1 MLPTLLRKGERLLV
15 FLPLAHVLARA
26 LTLCAFHNKVVV
38 GFTSDIKNLVPMF
51 AVFKPT
57 VVVSVPRVF
66 EKVYNTAAQNAA
78 NDGKGRIFEMAAQ
91 TAVDWSEASD
101 NGGPG
106 LLLRAKHALF
116 DRLVYHKLRAA
127 LGGDCN
133 ASVSGGGPLGARLGH
148 FYRGVGLT
156 IYEGYGLTETS
167 AAITVNQI
175 DALKVGTVGKLLP
188 GNSMRIAD
196 DGELLL
202 RGGVVFGGY
211 WHNDQATD
219 EAFEDG
225 WFKTGDLGAVDEQGF
240 LTITGRKKEIIVT
253 AGGKNVAP
261 AVLEDQLRAHPLISQ
276 AMVVGDAKPFIGAL
290 ITIDPEAFEG
300 WKQRNGKPAG
310 SSVGDLANDP
320 DLLAEV
326 DARRQTSQSVCV
338 ACGVDSQIPHSARRL
353 HRGHRR
359 ADPDDEGEAQGG
371 CREVRRRHRGDLQ
384 QGLAADQ
391 AGQPP
396 GQIVPPPLRG
406 GPLPAGGAHRGGAI
420 RIGQQLADRVGDLL
434 HRTTIDHHPSLV
446 VPHRFRCATRGSGDH
461 RHTGGRCFQEDDA
474 QPFDIQP
481 GAASPARHGEHVGH
495 RVIGGQVGRRH
506 TAGERDVIGDAETL
520 GQPAQRVQ
528 IRTAAG
534 DDQRGTVHPL
544 PDRRQR
550 PDQHVL
556 ALARY
561 QPGQAQHRGPLAQTV
576 AGAQL
581 GAADRIGTESFGVD
595 AGRQVFQ
602 PGSRPERRR
611 ETPSGVSAD
620 ECDDITVLADATQHR
635 PCHRKHRPT
644 HLVTVRARQHP
655 ARTGLTGA
663 VGQQAQRRRGAEPD
677 GVDAVF
683 GDQPAHPGVD
693 GRYGQHQRPGMSH
706 HAIAGGLCVEDVGVL
721 PLRRVHRQRVLAGS
735 GQPRHQLD
743 QIRLDAAT
751 PRRKVVGYQQDPGHL
766 RRLA

>member
-1 MLPTLLRKGERLLV
+1 VREITAPAPFTVGEHDNIVAAVFEHERNDPDAVIFQRQVNGTWTDVTCAAAAAQIRSTALGLIADGVQPGDRVVIFSATRYEWAILDQAILAVGGVTVPIYETSSAEQVRWVLTDSGAVMAFAETDAHASMIAEMAGELPELRRVLHIDGSGPKALDQLEQEGASVDPAELTARLEALHADDPATLIYTSGTTGRPKGCQLTHSNLVYETRGAKAVLPTLLRKGERLLV

-78 NDGKGRIFEMAAQ
+78 NDGKGRIFEIAAQ

-101 NGGPG
+101 HGGPG
-106 LLLRAKHALF
+106 LLLRAKHTLF

-202 RGGVVFGGY
+202 RGGVVFDGY
-211 WHNDQATD
+211 WHNDQATS

-290 ITIDPEAFEG
+290 ITIDPEALEG
-300 WKQRNGKPAG
+300 WKQRNGKSAG

-326 DARRQTSQSVCV
+326 DAAVKQANLSVSH
-338 ACGVDSQIPHSARRL
+338 AESIRKFRILPVDFTE
-353 HRGHRR
+353 
-359 ADPDDEGEAQGG
+359 DTGE
-371 CREVRRRHRGDLQ
+371 L
-384 QGLAADQ
+384 
-391 AGQPP
+391 
-396 GQIVPPPLRG
+396 
-406 GPLPAGGAHRGGAI
+406 
-420 RIGQQLADRVGDLL
+420 
-434 HRTTIDHHPSLV
+434 
-446 VPHRFRCATRGSGDH
+446 
-461 RHTGGRCFQEDDA
+461 
-474 QPFDIQP
+474 
-481 GAASPARHGEHVGH
+481 
-495 RVIGGQVGRRH
+495 
-506 TAGERDVIGDAETL
+506 
-520 GQPAQRVQ
+520 
-528 IRTAAG
+528 
-534 DDQRGTVHPL
+534 
-544 PDRRQR
+544 
-550 PDQHVL
+550 
-556 ALARY
+556 
-561 QPGQAQHRGPLAQTV
+561 
-576 AGAQL
+576 
-581 GAADRIGTESFGVD
+581 
-595 AGRQVFQ
+595 
-602 PGSRPERRR
+602 
-611 ETPSGVSAD
+611 TPTMKV
-620 ECDDITVLADATQHR
+620 
-635 PCHRKHRPT
+635 K
-644 HLVTVRARQHP
+644 
-655 ARTGLTGA
+655 
-663 VGQQAQRRRGAEPD
+663 
-677 GVDAVF
+677 
-683 GDQPAHPGVD
+683 
-693 GRYGQHQRPGMSH
+693 
-706 HAIAGGLCVEDVGVL
+706 
-721 PLRRVHRQRVLAGS
+721 
-735 GQPRHQLD
+735 
-743 QIRLDAAT
+743 
-751 PRRKVVGYQQDPGHL
+751 RKVVAEKFADDIEAIYAKD
-766 RRLA
+766 